1 MLERGSICMKGKKL
15 GKIGLLLVL
24 PALIYLALLSVYP
37 TIYAVNLSVRD
48 FNLARPYKAVFVGI
62 GNFIRLFQDDLFRK
76 SIVNT
81 AEIAFFSIVLE
92 LVFGY
97 LVAEIFDKRLKGMEV
112 LRTIY
117 MLPMMVTPVVWGLIW
132 VYIFNPNFGLA
143 NYICEKI
150 GLGFQ
155 PWFASA
161 DTALWSLVLVNIWQW
176 TPFTAVIFLAGL
188 SSLPK
193 TLLDAAAVDGAKWY
207 QLIFYVKLPS
217 LKYVAMVVILMRMM
231 DNLRLFDLVY
241 STTQGGPGSATE
253 TMSFFVYRHG
263 FKFFNVGYSS
273 SAAIVV
279 LVIIIILSQLLIRLF
294 YRGGEIGE

>member
-1 MLERGSICMKGKKL
+1 MSSKSL
-15 GKIGLLLVL
+15 GKIGFLLVL
-24 PALIYLALLSVYP
+24 PALIYLAFLSVYP
-37 TIYAVNLSVRD
+37 TIYAVNLSARE
-48 FNLARPYKAVFVGI
+48 FNLTRPHKAVLVGF

-81 AEIAFFSIVLE
+81 VKIAFFSIVLE
-92 LVFGY
+92 LILGY

-117 MLPMMVTPVVWGLIW
+117 MLPMMVTPVVWGLVW

-155 PWFASA
+155 PWLASS
-161 DTALWSLVLVNIWQW
+161 DTALWSLILVNVWQW

-188 SSLPK
+188 SSLSGV
-193 TLLDAAAVDGAKWY
+193 LLDAAAVDGAKWY

-231 DNLRLFDLVY
+231 DNLRLFDLAY

-273 SAAIVV
+273 SAALVV

-294 YRGGEIGE
+294 YRGGEISE

>member
-1 MLERGSICMKGKKL
+1 MKSEKL

-24 PALIYLALLSVYP
+24 PALIYLGLLSVYP
-37 TIYAVNLSVRD
+37 TIYAVNLSIRD

-62 GNFIRLFQDDLFRK
+62 GNFVRLFQDDLFRK
-76 SIVNT
+76 SIFNT
-81 AEIAFFSIVLE
+81 AKIAFFSIVLE

-188 SSLPK
+188 SSLPRA
-193 TLLDAAAVDGAKWY
+193 LLDAAAVDGAKWH

-294 YRGGEIGE
+294 YRGGEISE

>member
-1 MLERGSICMKGKKL
+1 MEMQKSRLK
-15 GKIGLLLVL
+15 KIGLLLLL
-24 PALIYLALLSVYP
+24 PALAYLAFLSIYP
-37 TIYAVNLSVRD
+37 TIYAVLLSGKDV
-48 FNLARPYKAVFVGI
+48 NLARPYKALFVGL
-62 GNFIRLFQDDLFRK
+62 GNFFRLFQDGLFLK
-76 SIVNT
+76 SIYNT
-81 AEIAFFSIVLE
+81 LKIALVSIVLE
-92 LVFGY
+92 LAVGY
-97 LVAEIFDKRLKGMEV
+97 VVAEIFDKRLKGMEI

-117 MLPMMVTPVVWGLIW
+117 MLPMMVTPVVWGLVW

-143 NYICEKI
+143 NYLCDRL

-161 DTALWSLVLVNIWQW
+161 DTAIWSLILVNVWQW
-176 TPFTAVIFLAGL
+176 APFTAVIFLAGL
-188 SSLPK
+188 SGIPA

-207 QLIFYVKLPS
+207 QVIRYVKFPA

-253 TMSFFVYRHG
+253 TMSFFIYRHG

-273 SAAIVV
+273 AAAIIV
-279 LVIIIILSQLLIRLF
+279 LVMIILLSQLLIRIF
-294 YRGGEIGE
+294 YRGGEISE